1 MTIFVVVSN
10 TVLTSIFITTHVR
23 RRRRSRGFRRRNWH
37 NSDVNLARQA
47 RHIFALRRRVRRVRC
62 DRWVSGFVRG
72 FRGGSVGL
80 RQSDCCSS
88 RTAVATHGD
97 GGVPAFWDLVG
108 GGLRGI
114 AFGAGGVGLGYGGGG
129 GCEAGGAEVDVGSRV
144 GGCGYG
150 GL

>member
-1 MTIFVVVSN
+1 M
-10 TVLTSIFITTHVR
+10 
-23 RRRRSRGFRRRNWH
+23 
-37 NSDVNLARQA
+37 
-47 RHIFALRRRVRRVRC
+47 RRVRC

-80 RQSDCCSS
+80 CQSDGCGSG
-88 RTAVATHGD
+88 TAVATYRD

-108 GGLRGI
+108 GGLGGI

-129 GCEAGGAEVDVGSRV
+129 GGEAGGAEVDVGSCV
-144 GGCGYG
+144 GCRGYG